1 MCPKRLDIV
10 FFRCKYSKNFAI
22 SSTNR
27 SLTEGTLEPTDVN
40 KLLEKIQLYEGVLNN
55 ITSGVLITD
64 PDGYIVFFSES
75 YGKFLGMDPKAQIG
89 KHTTEVIENSRMHIV
104 AKTGIPE
111 INYPHQIMGRNQ
123 IVQRIPIKINGK
135 VAAVF
140 GQVMFEDIKDV
151 QILADKLNILE
162 SKVQLYEKEL
172 ENLRASKY
180 SCRNIVGSSPAIIE
194 VRKIGQRAAKLNSP
208 VLICGESGTGKELF
222 AHAIHRASDRHRQPF
237 IRLNC
242 SAIPKDLLE
251 AELFGYEP
259 GAFTGAGNKGKP
271 GKFELAHQGTIF
283 LDEISELPLAMQPK
297 LLRVVEEKVVERL
310 GATRPVKCDFRL
322 IAATNENLED
332 CVQKGTFRKDLYYRL
347 NVILLNIPPLRERR
361 EDISLIASYLI
372 QNLCRD
378 FGLSPKGISPEVM
391 RIFENHDWPGNVRE
405 LSNILERTLSM
416 MDEREEC
423 IREEHLPLFFR
434 SLSERSERSQARIL
448 KDLRATSER
457 DAVLHA
463 IKVSNNNK
471 NQAARI
477 LGIHR
482 TALYKKMKKLNLPLN
497 Q

>member
-1 MCPKRLDIV
+1 MET
-10 FFRCKYSKNFAI
+10 A
-22 SSTNR
+22 
-27 SLTEGTLEPTDVN
+27 DVK

-55 ITSGVLITD
+55 ILSGVLITD

-75 YGKFLGMDPKAQIG
+75 YGKFLGMDPGAQVG
-89 KHTTEVIENSRMHIV
+89 KHTTDVIENSRMHIV
-104 AKTGIPE
+104 AQTGVPE
-111 INYPHQIMGRNQ
+111 INHPHQIMGRNQ
-123 IVQRIPIKINGK
+123 IVQRIPIKIGGK
-135 VAAVF
+135 VTAVF

-172 ENLRASKY
+172 ASLRASKY
-180 SCRNIVGSSPAIIE
+180 SCRNIIGASPIMSDL
-194 VRKIGQRAAKLNSP
+194 RTLGQRAAKVNSP
-208 VLICGESGTGKELF
+208 VLIVGESGTGKELF
-222 AHAIHRASDRHRQPF
+222 AHAIHRASDRFKQPF

-283 LDEISELPLAMQPK
+283 LDEISELPLEMQPK
-297 LLRVVEEKVVERL
+297 LLRVLEEKLVDRL
-310 GATRPVKCDFRL
+310 GATKPVKCDFRL

-332 CVQKGTFRKDLYYRL
+332 CIRKGKFRKDLFYRL
-347 NVILLNIPPLRERR
+347 NVIPLHIPPLRERR
-361 EDISLIASYLI
+361 EDIALIASHLI

-378 FGLSPKGISPEVM
+378 FGLSPREISSEVM

-405 LSNILERTLSM
+405 LSNILERTLSL
-416 MDEREEC
+416 MDERDET
-423 IREEHLPLFFR
+423 IRVEHLPLFFR
-434 SLSERSERSQARIL
+434 SLSVRSDRSQAKIL

-457 DAVLHA
+457 EAVLHA
-463 IKVSNNNK
+463 IQVANNNK
-471 NQAARI
+471 NEAARI

-482 TALYKKMKKLNLPLN
+482 TALYKKMKKLNLPLS